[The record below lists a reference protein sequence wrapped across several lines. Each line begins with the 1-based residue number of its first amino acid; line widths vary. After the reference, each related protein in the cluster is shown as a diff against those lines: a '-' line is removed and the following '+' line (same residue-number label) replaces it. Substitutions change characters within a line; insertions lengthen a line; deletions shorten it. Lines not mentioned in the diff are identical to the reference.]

1 MSRYVDAE
9 WVPWRYLSD
18 TGQPT
23 YFKGTNQPTAVV
35 LHIMQGYMSTAR
47 QWALTGHYG
56 ASWHFSVGRDGK
68 VMQHL
73 DFADG
78 GYHAGIPDTAPK
90 PTWSLW
96 RGHGRNVN
104 TYTIGIEHEGF
115 SGDGFTEAQRQAS
128 KKLCQWLA
136 MELDIPYARVHF
148 PPHADIDVVNRVN
161 DFGPPDYREEH
172 YRFMFEEGDAMT
184 PEERVEFDNLKIAIF
199 AGSEEGDIAR
209 MEKVILANY
218 RMMDIAEGRAQSV
231 SDRATSAVVL
241 SKRALAIASAI
252 AVAGGAFGAAAT
264 QVLGG

>member
-1 MSRYVDAE
+1 MSA
-9 WVPWRYLSD
+9 
-18 TGQPT
+18 
-23 YFKGTNQPTAVV
+23 
-35 LHIMQGYMSTAR
+35 AR

-78 GYHAGIPDTAPK
+78 GYQAGIPATAPK
-90 PTWSLW
+90 PTWPLW
-96 RGHGRNVN
+96 RGHGQNVN

-161 DFGPPDYREEH
+161 DFGPPAYREEH
-172 YRFMFEEGDAMT
+172 YRFMFEERDEMTKEEIEALVNQRVDA
-184 PEERVEFDNLKIAIF
+184 
-199 AGSEEGDIAR
+199 
-209 MEKVILANY
+209 
-218 RMMDIAEGRAQSV
+218 
-231 SDRATSAVVL
+231 
-241 SKRALAIASAI
+241 ALAAQFRPLLNLAI
-252 AVAGGAFGAAAT
+252 NGGQGAYTDPQGKPLPLIRDNDLVGRVHALEQAGPDTAPRVITITGATIKGDME
-264 QVLGG
+264 

>member
-1 MSRYVDAE
+1 MSRYPAAE
-9 WVPWRYLSD
+9 WVPWRYWSD

-23 YFKGTNQPTAVV
+23 YFKGANQPAAVV

-56 ASWHFSVGRDGK
+56 ASWHFSVGRDGS

-73 DFADG
+73 GFADG

-90 PTWSLW
+90 PAWPLW
-96 RGHGRNVN
+96 RGHGQNVN

-136 MELDIPYARVHF
+136 MELGIPYTRDHF

-161 DFGPPDYREEH
+161 DFGPPAYREEH
-172 YRFMFEEGDAMT
+172 YRFMFEEDEMTKDEIEALVNQRVDA
-184 PEERVEFDNLKIAIF
+184 
-199 AGSEEGDIAR
+199 
-209 MEKVILANY
+209 
-218 RMMDIAEGRAQSV
+218 
-231 SDRATSAVVL
+231 
-241 SKRALAIASAI
+241 ALAAQFRTLLNLAI
-252 AVAGGAFGAAAT
+252 NGGVGEYTDANGNPLPYIRDEALVRAVKEHIESHPTTSPGVITITGATIKGDLA
-264 QVLGG
+264 